1 MAISHTIL
9 EGDIIY
15 LRYIKLSDVNDNY
28 LSWLNDEQVMKG
40 ILTSGYNLQ
49 NLQSYVRNKINLKH
63 THFFAIVLKSN
74 NLHIGNIK
82 LDFHDSKANL
92 SEMGVLIGD
101 KDYWGK
107 GIARE
112 ACNLILNYGF
122 KKLNLRKIFLA
133 VFENNIPAIK
143 LYYSLGFKMEGKLIK
158 HVAVKGI
165 LYDKY
170 LMGIFRKEFI
180 KK

>member
-1 MAISHTIL
+1 MAISQTTL
-9 EGDIIY
+9 EGDRIY
-15 LRYIKLSDVNDNY
+15 LRYIKLTDVNNNY
-28 LSWLNDEQVMKG
+28 LSWLNDEEVMKG
-40 ILTSGYNLQ
+40 IATSEYNLQ

-74 NLHIGNIK
+74 NIHIGNIK

-92 SEMGVLIGD
+92 SEMGVLIGN

-107 GIARE
+107 GIAKD
-112 ACNLILNYGF
+112 ACSLVLDYGF

-133 VFENNIPAIK
+133 VFENNIRAIK
-143 LYYSLGFKMEGKLIK
+143 LYKSLGFKTEGKLIK
-158 HVAVKGI
+158 HVCLQGV

-170 LMGIFRKEFI
+170 FMGIFSQDYL